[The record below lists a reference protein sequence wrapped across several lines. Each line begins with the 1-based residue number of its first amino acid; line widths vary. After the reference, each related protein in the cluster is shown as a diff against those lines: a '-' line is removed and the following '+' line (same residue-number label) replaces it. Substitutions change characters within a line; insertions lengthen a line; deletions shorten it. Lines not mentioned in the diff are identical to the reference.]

1 MQAKV
6 LNLVESCTVAES
18 EGRQKFQ
25 LSRVYSCSILSRMIQ
40 AGLMILRCDHLSS
53 KLIAKLPNLALCL
66 KGRMVEE
73 HFFLV
78 SLHLKLVIIFELF
91 G

>member
-6 LNLVESCTVAES
+6 LNFVESCTVTEW

-25 LSRVYSCSILSRMIQ
+25 FSCVYSCSILSQMIQ
-40 AGLMILRCDHLSS
+40 AGLMILQCDHLNS

-66 KGRMVEE
+66 KGRMVEAQ
-73 HFFLV
+73 FF
-78 SLHLKLVIIFELF
+78 
-91 G
+91 